1 MLRKLK
7 QAVAGAEDTIRRK
20 PKISKKKSEIG
31 LSLKIGAE
39 NRSTLK
45 QFLFDDPQLDEA
57 LKKSKNLLEKSV
69 SQVIWCVTFPLF
81 FVKKFLEIFRFPEK
95 KVFKNLIF

>member
-39 NRSTLK
+39 NRLTLK
-45 QFLFDDPQLDEA
+45 QFLTDDPQLDEA
-57 LKKSKNLLEKSV
+57 LKKTKNLLEKSV

-81 FVKKFLEIFRFPEK
+81 FVKKIPRNFSISQK
-95 KVFKNLIF
+95 KCF